1 VGTSNIFANQWADV
15 EKISPRST
23 WCYLDQGVVQVIYET
38 GSVRDDGVDA
48 DDGEHG
54 RDGNVPQELVLSQ
67 RKIGMFLSKIIVPF
81 P

>member
-1 VGTSNIFANQWADV
+1 M
-15 EKISPRST
+15 
-23 WCYLDQGVVQVIYET
+23 IYET